1 MNTSISVFS
10 INKGILKEI
19 SEQRFKL
26 EKDIQKI
33 VETNMYTISGID
45 FVASESELNGLRV
58 DSLAYDKNESNSS
71 T

>member
-1 MNTSISVFS
+1 MNTSMSIFS

-19 SEQRFKL
+19 SEQRFEL

-33 VETNMYTISGID
+33 VENNMYTISGID

-58 DSLAYDKNESNSS
+58 VL
-71 T
+71 

>member
-1 MNTSISVFS
+1 
-10 INKGILKEI
+10 
-19 SEQRFKL
+19 L

-33 VETNMYTISGID
+33 VENNMYTISGID

-58 DSLAYDKNESNSS
+58 DSLAYDKNESNYF